1 MNKLSRI
8 SLFLLLTGTGISVA
22 NAGIFSKA
30 QADELLTKP
39 QVHSVFNG
47 SQKQKQELIEQ
58 SNINF
63 ANQNT
68 SSSGNIFNRRYGTTA
83 PMVTTKQGLSRY
95 EQGSEEAEIQNKG
108 FARAPRIGS
117 NGSINGQSNVQ
128 TQINKNNVNAALLQK
143 QLQATQAELARTREK
158 LQNISANSLPMP
170 DGNIAGVPAVPKSVL
185 TGVPKYANSGSSTPD
200 NKSSELKVTP
210 GVNQIITISTDQ
222 PNRIITPFN
231 NPQIL
236 SSALQGG
243 KGKECGEVCVKGNV
257 VYISTKKDYPLG
269 LFITE
274 KGNEQTAISLTL
286 VPRRIPPREV
296 SLVLNDSSN
305 TLTMSGTEEAN
316 VWETSQPFVNTL
328 KKTLLAIA
336 LGEVPSGYHLQKIPS
351 KYNLPVCSQEG
362 LKFDFNKGQLMA
374 GVNLNY
380 AIGKVTNVSNRP
392 IEVLEASC
400 GGYDVAAVAAYPYNL
415 LEPNQSTEIYVVQ
428 RVNSKA
434 KTSVTKRR
442 SLLND

>member
-1 MNKLSRI
+1 MNRLSKLSI
-8 SLFLLLTGTGISVA
+8 FLLLAGTGIGAA
-22 NAGIFSKA
+22 NAGIFTKA
-30 QADELLTKP
+30 QADELLSKP
-39 QVHSVFNG
+39 QVRSVFN
-47 SQKQKQELIEQ
+47 SQKQKQEAIEQ
-58 SNINF
+58 ANINF

-68 SSSGNIFNRRYGTTA
+68 SSSGTIFNRRYGTTA

-95 EQGSEEAEIQNKG
+95 EQGSEEAEIQKKG
-108 FARAPRIGS
+108 FKRTTP
-117 NGSINGQSNVQ
+117 NINNAGTATPTISHGQELTEND
-128 TQINKNNVNAALLQK
+128 VNFALQK
-143 QLQATQAELARTREK
+143 QLQATQAELLRTREK
-158 LQNISANSLPMP
+158 LQNLSANSLPMP
-170 DGNIAGVPAVPKSVL
+170 DGTNAGVPSVPKAVL
-185 TGVPKYANSGSSTPD
+185 TGVPKYANSSSNSTPD

-296 SLVLNDSSN
+296 SLVLSDSAN
-305 TLTMSGTEEAN
+305 TLTMTGTEEAN

-380 AIGKVTNVSNRP
+380 TIGKVTNVSNKP
-392 IEVLEASC
+392 IELLEASC

-434 KTSVTKRR
+434 KTSVSKRR
-442 SLLND
+442 SLLSE

>member
-47 SQKQKQELIEQ
+47 SLKQKQELIEQ
-58 SNINF
+58 ANINF

-117 NGSINGQSNVQ
+117 NGSVNGQSNVFAQ
-128 TQINKNNVNAALLQK
+128 NNENNVNAALLQK

>member
-1 MNKLSRI
+1 MNKK
-8 SLFLLLTGTGISVA
+8 LTAITVCLCLAGYSVGT
-22 NAGIFSKA
+22 NTA
-30 QADELLTKP
+30 QASIFGEVRAAELTSQPK
-39 QVHSVFNG
+39 VKSVFTG
-47 SQKQKQELIEQ
+47 SPATTEE
-58 SNINF
+58 
-63 ANQNT
+63 NT
-68 SSSGNIFNRRYGTTA
+68 PSAGAVFNRKYGTTA
-83 PMVTTKQGLSRY
+83 PMITTAQGMVHQDDGNTSPMIELKDAPSQA
-95 EQGSEEAEIQNKG
+95 ELEAEER
-108 FARAPRIGS
+108 FSGS
-117 NGSINGQSNVQ
+117 SSPATRTPLVQ
-128 TQINKNNVNAALLQK
+128 TTSTSSSTTTYDPDAAIRA
-143 QLQATQAELARTREK
+143 QLEATQAELKRTRQKLEETTSMYGDVPADAEK
-158 LQNISANSLPMP
+158 LKSAIPS
-170 DGNIAGVPAVPKSVL
+170 VPKSVM
-185 TGVPKYANSGSSTPD
+185 TNVPKYGDITTGSTD
-200 NKSSELKVTP
+200 LKVRP

-257 VYISTKKDYPLG
+257 VYVSTKKDYPLG

-296 SLVLNDSSN
+296 NLVLNDSNSV
-305 TLTMSGTEEAN
+305 TLSGSEEAN

-351 KYNLPVCSQEG
+351 KYNLPVCNQSG
-362 LKFDFNKGQLMA
+362 LKFDFSKGQLMA

-380 AIGKVTNVSNRP
+380 TIGKVTNVSNQP
-392 IEVLEASC
+392 IELIEASC

-415 LEPNQSTEIYVVQ
+415 LKPNQSTEIYVVQ
-428 RVNSKA
+428 RVNSKTNTA
-434 KTSVTKRR
+434 VTKRR
-442 SLLND
+442 SLLN